1 MCQDKN
7 RNTNPAVLKRPWL
20 HLPVLFFNSH
30 TLLLASVLTLQPVIQ
45 LQNEVKIKTPW
56 CEIERVLW
64 LWMCHN
70 TILNKFLLRNGHC
83 TRAAIQEHP
92 VLGHIQFDMLQA
104 NFHVWMTSHCA
115 YFFVNY
121 IAFNNKHFL
130 CNTLPAPPPKNFH
143 YHLFLLSYSDG

>member
-115 YFFVNY
+115 YFLLT
-121 IAFNNKHFL
+121 I
-130 CNTLPAPPPKNFH
+130 
-143 YHLFLLSYSDG
+143 LLSIINTFCAILCQPHPQKTFIITSFF